1 MLYGIVFLPLDS
13 ADTDWSLFD
22 DTTER
27 VEKDVIPVNLDYIVI
42 DTEVL

>member
-1 MLYGIVFLPLDS
+1 MFYGIIFLPLDS

-27 VEKDVIPVNLDYIVI
+27 VENDVIAVNLD
-42 DTEVL
+42 

>member
-1 MLYGIVFLPLDS
+1 MFHGIVFQPLDS

-22 DTTER
+22 DTAER
-27 VEKDVIPVNLDYIVI
+27 VENDVIPVNLDYIVI

>member
-13 ADTDWSLFD
+13 SDTDWSLFD

-27 VEKDVIPVNLDYIVI
+27 VENDVIPVNLDYIVI